1 MTRTL
6 RIAALIAGLALP
18 LSAQDFAP
26 ITDTATRLEDFV
38 WEKRPVVVFADSP
51 ADPAFVEQMRALQAG
66 WPDLA
71 ARDVVI
77 LVDTDPAASG
87 PARKA
92 LRPRGFSIVLI
103 DKDGTIASRKPT
115 PRNVREIAHAI
126 DKMPIRREEI
136 RTQQGGRT
144 PGL

>member
-6 RIAALIAGLALP
+6 RFAALIACLALP

-26 ITDTATRLEDFV
+26 ITDTSTRLEDFV
-38 WEKRPVVVFADSP
+38 WHKRPIVVFADSP
-51 ADPAFVEQMRALQAG
+51 ADPAFVEQMRSLEQG

-71 ARDVVI
+71 LRDVVV
-77 LVDTDPAASG
+77 LTDTDPAAMG
-87 PARKA
+87 AARKA

-103 DKDGTIASRKPT
+103 EKDGTVASRKPT
-115 PRNVREIAHAI
+115 PRNAREISRAI
-126 DKMPIRREEI
+126 DKMPIRREEV